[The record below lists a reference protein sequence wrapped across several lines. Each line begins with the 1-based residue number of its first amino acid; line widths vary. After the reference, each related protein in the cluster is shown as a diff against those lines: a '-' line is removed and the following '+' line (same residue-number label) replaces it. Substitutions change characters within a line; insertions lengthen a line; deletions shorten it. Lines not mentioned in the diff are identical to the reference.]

1 MGKKC
6 KICGYRFKSKD
17 EAICP
22 ECFTARDDDISCERY
37 SASEHSHGRSFSAG
51 LRDTGESFVQRE
63 LREERRNSFAREN
76 FGSRANAGLDLSD
89 FNNRYDQSR
98 FVRNDYYEND
108 KSLSSLYNQPQQP
121 QQPQQQ
127 SAYQRYISQ
136 QQRKGYNPPP
146 SSQTNS
152 GSGFTN
158 AGQVFAQRNSVP
170 LQQAVYQRYTAANTG
185 KPKKKNSAAAT
196 TFLIFFIFIFVTAVV
211 ISQIRDRYEQN
222 RNDPAYTVTQQTQRT
237 QRTTTA
243 RTTKQT
249 TTTAAKTKANTTMGN
264 YSCEILSCTRTPKKT
279 SEISKD
285 LLKWS
290 SDFSK
295 MEDPWVEV
303 TIKVRIYKGASYTDI
318 QKDPTV
324 NNATLQ
330 CLEKAKAVDSLSYS
344 FIPVNEKIELTDSGT
359 EMTFTL
365 LGHKDTKLMYFS
377 LSIKGAGD
385 KESCRFNIN
394 VE

>member
-1 MGKKC
+1 M
-6 KICGYRFKSKD
+6 
-17 EAICP
+17 
-22 ECFTARDDDISCERY
+22 
-37 SASEHSHGRSFSAG
+37 
-51 LRDTGESFVQRE
+51 QRE

-152 GSGFTN
+152 GSGFTT

-290 SDFSK
+290 NDFSK

>member
-152 GSGFTN
+152 GSGFTT

-290 SDFSK
+290 NDFSK

>member
-37 SASEHSHGRSFSAG
+37 SSSEHSHGRSFSAG
-51 LRDTGESFVQRE
+51 LRDTSESFVQRE

-243 RTTKQT
+243 KTTKQT
-249 TTTAAKTKANTTMGN
+249 TTTESQTRSSTTMGH
-264 YSCEILSCTRTPKKT
+264 YSCEFISCVSKPKKT
-279 SEISKD
+279 SEISND
-285 LLKWS
+285 LLKWAT
-290 SDFSK
+290 DFTK
-295 MEDPWVEV
+295 QQDPWIEATV
-303 TIKVRIYKGASYTDI
+303 KVRIEKGASYTEI

-324 NNATLQ
+324 VNATLQ
-330 CLEKAKAVDSLSYS
+330 CLEKSNAYGSLSYS
-344 FIPVNEKIELTDSGT
+344 YIPVNKKIELTDNGT

-365 LGHKDTKLMYFS
+365 LGHKDSKLMYFD
-377 LSIKGAGD
+377 LSIKGAGA
-385 KESCRFNIN
+385 KESCRFKIK
-394 VE
+394 V

>member
-37 SASEHSHGRSFSAG
+37 SSSEHSHGRSFSAG

-152 GSGFTN
+152 GSGFTT

-185 KPKKKNSAAAT
+185 KPKKKNSAGAV
-196 TFLIFFIFIFVTAVV
+196 TFLVMFVFIAVAAIT
-211 ISQIRDRYEQN
+211 ISNIRDRQEEKERDSYN
-222 RNDPAYTVTQQTQRT
+222 YTYTY
-237 QRTTTA
+237 TT
-243 RTTKQT
+243 REKTTK
-249 TTTAAKTKANTTMGN
+249 KLN
-264 YSCEILSCTRTPKKT
+264 
-279 SEISKD
+279 SED
-285 LLKWS
+285 
-290 SDFSK
+290 
-295 MEDPWVEV
+295 
-303 TIKVRIYKGASYTDI
+303 
-318 QKDPTV
+318 
-324 NNATLQ
+324 
-330 CLEKAKAVDSLSYS
+330 KAKNNVFSAKVMSYS
-344 FIPVNEKIELTDSGT
+344 FFDVDESNISAKEWSDLTSRATTSSKDESPWKVATFTVRISCGEGFTEENKKNLRMVTSYLYCFNDNNTTSVQTSSSSVLTNQKIEFKDGSYYTDVTVRLLMEKNAKFGTFSFYLSGT
-359 EMTFTL
+359 NVS
-365 LGHKDTKLMYFS
+365 DRY
-377 LSIKGAGD
+377 A
-385 KESCRFNIN
+385 FNLKFG
-394 VE
+394 

>member
-152 GSGFTN
+152 GSGFTT